1 MPLEFNKNN
10 FEQEVINSEQKVL
23 VDFWAEWCGPC
34 RMLGPVIDKMSQ
46 ERSDVKIGKINVDAE
61 QELAQRYNVMTIP
74 TVIVFEKGN
83 EVSRSVGLVTKEK
96 LEEML

>member
-10 FEQEVINSEQKVL
+10 FEQEVINSEEKVL

-46 ERSDVKIGKINVDAE
+46 ERTDVKIGKINVDAE
-61 QELAQRYNVMTIP
+61 QELAQRYDVMTIP
-74 TVIVFEKGN
+74 TVILFEAGK
-83 EVSRSVGLVTKEK
+83 EVSRSVGLVSKEK